1 MTCNEVDAL
10 ITEYLEDAM
19 PQPVRADFEAHLA
32 ACTECQN
39 RLGDTRALIEA
50 SHNVGE
56 KLSQD
61 WRTRTP
67 SQTAEQYVEKLEARL
82 LAESRPAGRPFGK
95 LAPVAAAIVVSA
107 VAAVVWIHVHNAR
120 LASVPLN
127 LTVDLTR
134 RGPVRGAE
142 QPEQPPIVFPRRILD
157 LNILM
162 PIDYQP
168 GDYRVALARDGQIRL
183 QPAAPGTSKNGITT
197 VHVRMDCRHLSK
209 GSYTF
214 LARYKDWGWT
224 EFPAVVH

>member
-1 MTCNEVDAL
+1 MTCNEADGL
-10 ITEYLEDAM
+10 ITEYLEGAIS
-19 PQPVRADFEAHLA
+19 QPVRTDFEAHLA
-32 ACTECQN
+32 ACTEGQS
-39 RLGDTRALIEA
+39 RLDETRALINA
-50 SHNVGE
+50 SHGLGE
-56 KLSQD
+56 KLRQQ

-67 SQTAEQYVEKLEARL
+67 SQTAEQYVEKLEARVR
-82 LAESRPAGRPFGK
+82 AESQPARRPYRRLVPI
-95 LAPVAAAIVVSA
+95 AAAIVVVA
-107 VAAVVWIHVHNAR
+107 VIAGIWIHVHDMR
-120 LASVPLN
+120 LAAVPLN
-127 LTVDLTR
+127 FTVDLTR

-168 GDYRVALARDGQIRL
+168 GDYRVAFARDGVIRL
-183 QPAAPGTSKNGITT
+183 QAAAPGTSKNGITT

-214 LARYKDWGWT
+214 LARYEDWGWA